1 MSSCMYV
8 LLYWSFKGR
17 LPKFQYTYMYKG
29 VPYAWSFLTFFWNQH
44 ANFNQLVLQDYQMD
58 SNDFWCKMKLRSC
71 LFQFCVL
78 FTTFLCWKPAKQSRE
93 VWNHV
98 FFAASFEKNTNGPNW
113 LRSLP
118 WSIRLE
124 LYSINRHIQPR
135 TNFSCF
141 YSQKVVTH
149 QFLAELEPSS
159 RMRIEQLVIPQ

>member
-1 MSSCMYV
+1 
-8 LLYWSFKGR
+8 
-17 LPKFQYTYMYKG
+17 
-29 VPYAWSFLTFFWNQH
+29 
-44 ANFNQLVLQDYQMD
+44 MD
-58 SNDFWCKMKLRSC
+58 SKDFWCKIKLRSC
-71 LFQFCVL
+71 LFFFCVL

-159 RMRIEQLVIPQ
+159 GMRFVILCTVTLILEQHCSGAIRFLSQHRNHQIT